1 MTVIPINL
9 RQLSGK
15 SSLLTRATADTII
28 SCIGELEGSASTT
41 IVLDLR
47 GVIAITP
54 SFLDQLVGGLKR
66 LATARAMRPLSIRL
80 LAMPTHASEKFAAV
94 GRSHGLILQER
105 AASDWLLEEPDAGID
120 ESPR

>member
-1 MTVIPINL
+1 MTPINL

-15 SSLLTRATADTII
+15 SSLLTRATAEAII
-28 SCIGELEGSASTT
+28 SDIGELQGCASTT
-41 IVLDLR
+41 IVIDLT

-66 LATARAMRPLSIRL
+66 LAAARATLPLSIRL

-94 GRSHGLILQER
+94 GRSHGLILQEQSP
-105 AASDWLLEEPDAGID
+105 SDWLLEEPDARID